1 MAYNIISDEF
11 GFWSFPIMIVM
22 YLIGFLVHE
31 FAKVIFANA
40 IAEDSV
46 TKGVPLSHFIEPIG
60 LTLMFVF
67 GVGWSNSA
75 EINALYF
82 KDRKKDTIKIYG
94 LAILTNIIIGIL
106 LITFG
111 SKLFLVE
118 NIMGLLLFTLGR
130 VVLCV
135 GIINLIPVIPFSGYK
150 VLCEL
155 LSPNGKMKLIANE
168 KTIQLLFMLLVIFR
182 IIGAYVEKIV
192 NIITIVVS

>member
-1 MAYNIISDEF
+1 MAYNILSDEF

-31 FAKVIFANA
+31 FSKVIFANS
-40 IAEDSV
+40 IAEGSV

-60 LTLMFVF
+60 LILMFIY
-67 GVGWSNSA
+67 GVGWSNSS

-94 LAILTNIIIGIL
+94 LAILMNIVIGCACIVLGTKIFLTKSII
-106 LITFG
+106 
-111 SKLFLVE
+111 
-118 NIMGLLLFTLGR
+118 GLLLFTLGR
-130 VVLCV
+130 VILCV

-150 VLCEL
+150 ILCEM

-168 KTIQLLFMLLVIFR
+168 KMIQLIVMLFVFFR
-182 IIGAYVEKIV
+182 IIGNYTESIV
-192 NIITIVVS
+192 NMITIAIS